1 MRYKL
6 ILCLSVFLLFGCTKK
21 TEGVIV
27 EDEIVV
33 TKESKN
39 VDSKKLNDETKDTI
53 SEKVIDEDEKIII
66 KEKTQDI
73 TNKEFENKEEVT
85 ISIPNKENTIAQQLP
100 TINSHTHQF
109 SEMTENIYHEEVGH
123 YESVLI
129 SPGWIEEN
137 PIYQTTSWMECNQ
150 CGHKMNSGTDI
161 DAHYKASFDCSGWTD
176 YSERVL
182 IGSETIEHEPVYES
196 VYVVDKEAYSETVIT
211 GYQCACGERK

>member
-21 TEGVIV
+21 NEIV
-27 EDEIVV
+27 ESDVESIRDELVAEEVANENLNLETKNEEEIVV
-33 TKESKN
+33 HVSNLQES
-39 VDSKKLNDETKDTI
+39 EEI
-53 SEKVIDEDEKIII
+53 
-66 KEKTQDI
+66 I
-73 TNKEFENKEEVT
+73 TNTPIIQNTHKQESSDNKKNTTVQEEV
-85 ISIPNKENTIAQQLP
+85 IQE
-100 TINSHTHQF
+100 HEHQF

-161 DAHYKASFDCSGWTD
+161 DAHYKANFDCSGWTD

-196 VYVVDKEAYSETVIT
+196 VYVVDKEAYSETVII